1 MDSFSNNSTFSKV
14 SSFSRG
20 QDRMIGMDHSNE
32 GYYSSN
38 TNNTFSTSGRRKQR
52 SNTESSTFS
61 LGNNFFSTY
70 APEKSRKGSA
80 SSSTSSSYNS
90 SSSHDKFGGQNIEGR
105 PFGTNAGLS
114 VSSELDPS
122 QQTLLREI
130 GAALTLG
137 YGGGGDERESWLDHV
152 VWLQL

>member
-14 SSFSRG
+14 SSFGRG

-90 SSSHDKFGGQNIEGR
+90 SSSQNIEGR

-114 VSSELDPS
+114 VSSEVDPS

-130 GAALTLG
+130 GAALTLSF
-137 YGGGGDERESWLDHV
+137 DEN
-152 VWLQL
+152 